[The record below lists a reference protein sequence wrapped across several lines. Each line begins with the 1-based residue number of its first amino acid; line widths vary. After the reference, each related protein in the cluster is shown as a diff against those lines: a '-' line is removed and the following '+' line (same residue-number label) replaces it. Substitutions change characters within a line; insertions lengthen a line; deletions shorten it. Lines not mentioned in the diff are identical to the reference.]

1 MINYQNNKPF
11 VEGVAIEDIASSHA
25 TPMYVY
31 SQKKIEEQYN
41 KLKNALNAEI
51 FYAVKANSNQAIIK
65 LMSTLGA
72 GADVVSV
79 GELERAITAGINPK
93 KIIFE
98 GIGKSK
104 EDTSLAINNNI
115 RLINVESID
124 EIQRINNVAQEH
136 NKCVDIGIRL
146 NPNIDGQTIDKIST
160 GKKTDKF
167 GIDTD
172 KLQDLFQSLEN
183 AKNIIEDKTKE
194 NVAKIVEPKKN
205 LDKENLTSENIFY
218 LIGDSYFIEG
228 VKYTPKEDYSYSEV
242 GLATFYDKELHNQK
256 TLNNDLNKVTELLG
270 RHKTLP
276 LPSIVKITN
285 LENGLSLTIKVIDR
299 HDDNASVIQVSR
311 KVAQLL
317 RFYKNKIARV
327 KVEILSDPSKQW
339 KNVTMSINDEDF
351 NSVNWL

>member
-1 MINYQNNKPF
+1 MKLIISLFFIFLFSCDNISNNK
-11 VEGVAIEDIASSHA
+11 VVN
-25 TPMYVY
+25 
-31 SQKKIEEQYN
+31 KI
-41 KLKNALNAEI
+41 
-51 FYAVKANSNQAIIK
+51 
-65 LMSTLGA
+65 
-72 GADVVSV
+72 
-79 GELERAITAGINPK
+79 
-93 KIIFE
+93 
-98 GIGKSK
+98 
-104 EDTSLAINNNI
+104 
-115 RLINVESID
+115 
-124 EIQRINNVAQEH
+124 
-136 NKCVDIGIRL
+136 
-146 NPNIDGQTIDKIST
+146 
-160 GKKTDKF
+160 
-167 GIDTD
+167 
-172 KLQDLFQSLEN
+172 EN

-194 NVAKIVEPKKN
+194 NVAKLVEPKKN
-205 LDKENLTSENIFY
+205 LDKENSTSENIFY
-218 LIGDSYFIEG
+218 LIGDPYFIEG

-327 KVEILSDPSKQW
+327 KVEIISDPSKQW

-351 NSVNWL
+351 NSTVESAPTEIVSISNIDDDNEESSVQEDVEQPIELGFEKVENLELFLHINNFKNYEDIQKIVNEIQLKEKFTSENMGDFYKLIIGPIENEVANKLVSTFILKGYKENEIILE

>member
-1 MINYQNNKPF
+1 MKLIISLFFIFLFSCDNISNNK
-11 VEGVAIEDIASSHA
+11 VV
-25 TPMYVY
+25 
-31 SQKKIEEQYN
+31 N
-41 KLKNALNAEI
+41 K
-51 FYAVKANSNQAIIK
+51 
-65 LMSTLGA
+65 
-72 GADVVSV
+72 
-79 GELERAITAGINPK
+79 
-93 KIIFE
+93 
-98 GIGKSK
+98 
-104 EDTSLAINNNI
+104 
-115 RLINVESID
+115 
-124 EIQRINNVAQEH
+124 
-136 NKCVDIGIRL
+136 
-146 NPNIDGQTIDKIST
+146 
-160 GKKTDKF
+160 
-167 GIDTD
+167 
-172 KLQDLFQSLEN
+172 LEN

-205 LDKENLTSENIFY
+205 LDKENSTSENIFY
-218 LIGDSYFIEG
+218 LIGDPYFIEG

-351 NSVNWL
+351 NSTVESAPTEIVSISNIDDDNEESSLQEDIEQPIELGFEKVENLELFLHINNFKNYEDIQKIVNEIQLKEKFTSENMGDFYKLIIGPIENEVANKLVSTFILKGYKENEIILE

>member
-1 MINYQNNKPF
+1 MKLIISLFFIFLFSCDNISNNK
-11 VEGVAIEDIASSHA
+11 VAN
-25 TPMYVY
+25 
-31 SQKKIEEQYN
+31 KI
-41 KLKNALNAEI
+41 
-51 FYAVKANSNQAIIK
+51 
-65 LMSTLGA
+65 
-72 GADVVSV
+72 
-79 GELERAITAGINPK
+79 
-93 KIIFE
+93 
-98 GIGKSK
+98 
-104 EDTSLAINNNI
+104 
-115 RLINVESID
+115 
-124 EIQRINNVAQEH
+124 
-136 NKCVDIGIRL
+136 
-146 NPNIDGQTIDKIST
+146 
-160 GKKTDKF
+160 
-167 GIDTD
+167 
-172 KLQDLFQSLEN
+172 EN

-205 LDKENLTSENIFY
+205 LDKENSISENIFY
-218 LIGDSYFIEG
+218 LIGDPYFIEG

-351 NSVNWL
+351 NSTVESAPTEIVSISNIDDDNEENIVQEEIEQPIELGFEKVENLELFLHINNFKNYEDIQKIVNEIQLKEKFTSENMGDFYKLIIGPIENEVANKLVSTFILKGYKENEIILE

>member
-1 MINYQNNKPF
+1 MKLIISLFFIFLFSCDNISNNK
-11 VEGVAIEDIASSHA
+11 VAN
-25 TPMYVY
+25 
-31 SQKKIEEQYN
+31 KI
-41 KLKNALNAEI
+41 
-51 FYAVKANSNQAIIK
+51 
-65 LMSTLGA
+65 
-72 GADVVSV
+72 
-79 GELERAITAGINPK
+79 
-93 KIIFE
+93 
-98 GIGKSK
+98 
-104 EDTSLAINNNI
+104 
-115 RLINVESID
+115 
-124 EIQRINNVAQEH
+124 
-136 NKCVDIGIRL
+136 
-146 NPNIDGQTIDKIST
+146 
-160 GKKTDKF
+160 
-167 GIDTD
+167 
-172 KLQDLFQSLEN
+172 EN

-194 NVAKIVEPKKN
+194 NVAKLVEPKKN
-205 LDKENLTSENIFY
+205 LDKENSTSENIFY
-218 LIGDSYFIEG
+218 LIGDPYFIEG

-351 NSVNWL
+351 NSTVESAPTEIVSISNIDDDNEESNLQEDMEQPIELGFEKVENLELFLHINNFKNYEDIQKIVNEIQLKEKFTSENMGDFYKLIIGPIENEVANKLVSTFILKGYKENEIILE

>member
-1 MINYQNNKPF
+1 MKLIISLFFIFLFSCDNISNNK
-11 VEGVAIEDIASSHA
+11 VVN
-25 TPMYVY
+25 
-31 SQKKIEEQYN
+31 KI
-41 KLKNALNAEI
+41 
-51 FYAVKANSNQAIIK
+51 
-65 LMSTLGA
+65 
-72 GADVVSV
+72 
-79 GELERAITAGINPK
+79 
-93 KIIFE
+93 
-98 GIGKSK
+98 
-104 EDTSLAINNNI
+104 
-115 RLINVESID
+115 
-124 EIQRINNVAQEH
+124 
-136 NKCVDIGIRL
+136 
-146 NPNIDGQTIDKIST
+146 
-160 GKKTDKF
+160 
-167 GIDTD
+167 
-172 KLQDLFQSLEN
+172 EN

-194 NVAKIVEPKKN
+194 NVAKLVEPKKN
-205 LDKENLTSENIFY
+205 LDKENSTSENIFY
-218 LIGDSYFIEG
+218 LIGDPYFIEG

-351 NSVNWL
+351 NSTVESAPTEIVSISNIDDDNEESSVQEDIEQPIELGFEKVENLELFLHINNFKNYEDIQKIVNEIQLKEKFTSENMGDFYKLIIGPIENEVANKLVSTFILKGYKENEIILE

>member
-1 MINYQNNKPF
+1 MKLIISLFFIFLFSCDNISNNK
-11 VEGVAIEDIASSHA
+11 VVN
-25 TPMYVY
+25 
-31 SQKKIEEQYN
+31 KI
-41 KLKNALNAEI
+41 
-51 FYAVKANSNQAIIK
+51 
-65 LMSTLGA
+65 
-72 GADVVSV
+72 
-79 GELERAITAGINPK
+79 
-93 KIIFE
+93 
-98 GIGKSK
+98 
-104 EDTSLAINNNI
+104 
-115 RLINVESID
+115 
-124 EIQRINNVAQEH
+124 
-136 NKCVDIGIRL
+136 
-146 NPNIDGQTIDKIST
+146 
-160 GKKTDKF
+160 
-167 GIDTD
+167 
-172 KLQDLFQSLEN
+172 EN

-194 NVAKIVEPKKN
+194 NVAKLVEPKKN
-205 LDKENLTSENIFY
+205 LDKENSTSENIFY
-218 LIGDSYFIEG
+218 LIGDPYFIEG

-317 RFYKNKIARV
+317 RFYKNRMARV

-351 NSVNWL
+351 NSTVESAPTEIVSISNIDDDNEVSSAQEDVEQPIELGFEKVENLELFLHINNFKNYEDIQKIVNEIQLKEKFTSENMGDFYKLIIGPIENEVANKLVSTFILKGYKENEIILE

>member
-1 MINYQNNKPF
+1 MKLIISLFFIFLFSCDNISNNK
-11 VEGVAIEDIASSHA
+11 VVN
-25 TPMYVY
+25 
-31 SQKKIEEQYN
+31 KI
-41 KLKNALNAEI
+41 
-51 FYAVKANSNQAIIK
+51 
-65 LMSTLGA
+65 
-72 GADVVSV
+72 
-79 GELERAITAGINPK
+79 
-93 KIIFE
+93 
-98 GIGKSK
+98 
-104 EDTSLAINNNI
+104 
-115 RLINVESID
+115 
-124 EIQRINNVAQEH
+124 
-136 NKCVDIGIRL
+136 
-146 NPNIDGQTIDKIST
+146 
-160 GKKTDKF
+160 
-167 GIDTD
+167 
-172 KLQDLFQSLEN
+172 EN

-194 NVAKIVEPKKN
+194 NVAKLVEPKKN
-205 LDKENLTSENIFY
+205 LDKENSTSENIFY
-218 LIGDSYFIEG
+218 LIGDPYFIEG

-317 RFYKNKIARV
+317 RFYKNRMARV

-351 NSVNWL
+351 NSTVESAPTEIVSISNIDDDNEESSIQEDIEQPIELGFEKVENLELFLHINNFKNYEDIQKIVNEIQLKEKFTSENMGDFYKLIIGPIENEVANKLVSTFILKGYKENEIILE

>member
-1 MINYQNNKPF
+1 MKLIISLFFIFLFSCDNISNNK
-11 VEGVAIEDIASSHA
+11 VVN
-25 TPMYVY
+25 
-31 SQKKIEEQYN
+31 KI
-41 KLKNALNAEI
+41 
-51 FYAVKANSNQAIIK
+51 
-65 LMSTLGA
+65 
-72 GADVVSV
+72 
-79 GELERAITAGINPK
+79 
-93 KIIFE
+93 
-98 GIGKSK
+98 
-104 EDTSLAINNNI
+104 
-115 RLINVESID
+115 
-124 EIQRINNVAQEH
+124 
-136 NKCVDIGIRL
+136 
-146 NPNIDGQTIDKIST
+146 
-160 GKKTDKF
+160 
-167 GIDTD
+167 
-172 KLQDLFQSLEN
+172 EN

-194 NVAKIVEPKKN
+194 NVVKLVEPKKN
-205 LDKENLTSENIFY
+205 LDKENSTSENIFY
-218 LIGDSYFIEG
+218 LIGDPYFIEG

-317 RFYKNKIARV
+317 RFYKNRIARV

-351 NSVNWL
+351 NSTVESAPTEIVSISNIDDDNEESNLQEDIEQPIELGFEKVENLELFLHINNFKNYEDIQKIVNEIQLKEKFTSENMGDFYKLIIGPIENEVANKLVSTFILKGYKENEIILE